1 MGSVV
6 FGFHDFLHNF
16 TTEGVGIWI
25 AELRVISDSDL
36 PEPHGLLP
44 KCHLLSPRSRK
55 AASIKTL
62 YYNPAGLE
70 QNPAACDMWH
80 LAQAHAALTRQD
92 LTESFALRIMNAAAL

>member
-1 MGSVV
+1 MTFFTSSQLKVLASGSQSC
-6 FGFHDFLHNF
+6 G
-16 TTEGVGIWI
+16 
-25 AELRVISDSDL
+25 VISDSDL

-44 KCHLLSPRSRK
+44 KCHLLSPSSRQ

-62 YYNPAGLE
+62 YCNPAGLE

-92 LTESFALRIMNAAAL
+92 LTERFAVRIMNAAAL